1 MSNNQERRPRTINDL
16 INEQRQGLRGR
27 VTATEILL
35 YNSSKTRFLRAR
47 RGTDPAAEEHRARG
61 TWWEIVTGAVEATY
75 TTDSRGVRHYG
86 FRYKDDERAT
96 LLGLSA
102 TPRRRVEKKAEV
114 LALAAKGG
122 YEAF

>member
-1 MSNNQERRPRTINDL
+1 MNNNQERRPRTINDL
-16 INEQRQGLRGR
+16 INEQRQSLKGR

-35 YNSSKTRFLRAR
+35 YNSSKTRFLHAR

-75 TTDSRGVRHYG
+75 TTDSRGVRHYD
-86 FRYKDDERAT
+86 FRHKNDERAT
-96 LLGLSA
+96 LLDMFAS
-102 TPRRRVEKKAEV
+102 PRRRVERKAEV

-122 YEAF
+122 YEAA